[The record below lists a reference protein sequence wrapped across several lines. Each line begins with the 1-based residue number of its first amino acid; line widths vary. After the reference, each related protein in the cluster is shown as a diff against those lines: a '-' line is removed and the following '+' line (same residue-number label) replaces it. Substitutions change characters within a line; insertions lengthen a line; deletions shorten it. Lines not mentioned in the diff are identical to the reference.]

1 MFAKTD
7 VNFQRKF
14 LFCAKSLVIMRL
26 LVCRYCARSSAGPI
40 LSSRSRSW
48 VVRTKT
54 DSAEL
59 HGRVA
64 SNINSRLTYKQI
76 PGSVERHNTA
86 AFAENI
92 LSTECKNLFSI

>member
-1 MFAKTD
+1 MQILRPELGWP
-7 VNFQRKF
+7 NP
-14 LFCAKSLVIMRL
+14 L
-26 LVCRYCARSSAGPI
+26 LSK
-40 LSSRSRSW
+40 LL

-76 PGSVERHNTA
+76 PRSERHNTA

-92 LSTECKNLFSI
+92 LSTLQSV

>member
-1 MFAKTD
+1 MQ
-7 VNFQRKF
+7 VLRPE
-14 LFCAKSLVIMRL
+14 LGWPHPL
-26 LVCRYCARSSAGPI
+26 L
-40 LSSRSRSW
+40 LKQF

-54 DSAEL
+54 DSGEP
-59 HGRVA
+59 HGHVA

-92 LSTECKNLFSI
+92 LTTECINLFSI